1 MVCKYIV
8 IALVGLI
15 VSSCAQ
21 IGTINGGEKDIAA
34 PKPIIEKTFPQN
46 EAVNFKSNTV
56 TIPFD
61 EYFKLVNPLKNIQ
74 IIPPHASLT
83 SSVKRKTLQIT
94 WDDALESNTTY
105 AIYLTNAVKDLTEG
119 NDTIIQYVFS
129 TGSFLD
135 TLSFSVGVAD
145 AWTGEPILDC
155 VVAMYHPE
163 TNKLISFTEP
173 KNGIATLN
181 YLRPGSYHVVAFVD
195 ENGDLKPQ
203 PFENVG
209 FIEQGVVVLDSSFVD
224 SIPLRVYTPELLPK
238 ITAIHQ
244 LSSCVF
250 EVDFNTFIESPI
262 SFAVNG
268 VQLKET
274 EYELTTPTKGHFKL
288 IRPNTSKLELIVTS
302 NNIHDTIVQR
312 LKPIID
318 SSLTIEQ
325 NISVRYL
332 VDDNKTSLTL
342 NTNGWMNEKNSIDTS
357 QIYLKN
363 SLDSSIVRCLGYSCQ
378 GTSVTLDFPT
388 GLEGSYVLICEKGAL
403 FSCSKTAGRFEK
415 KITLYSLDAYGEIT
429 LDLNNYE
436 GAICVEVLLRE
447 ELVRTQT
454 FAANDEKLFF
464 LKQLPPGEYSF
475 KVVRDKNQNG
485 RWDVGN
491 YSELIQPEP
500 VDIYSKKT
508 KVRAGWLVNLTLSPK
523 EKVK

>member
-1 MVCKYIV
+1 M
-8 IALVGLI
+8 
-15 VSSCAQ
+15 
-21 IGTINGGEKDIAA
+21 
-34 PKPIIEKTFPQN
+34 
-46 EAVNFKSNTV
+46 
-56 TIPFD
+56 
-61 EYFKLVNPLKNIQ
+61 IQ
-74 IIPPHASLT
+74 S
-83 SSVKRKTLQIT
+83 
-94 WDDALESNTTY
+94 Y
-105 AIYLTNAVKDLTEG
+105 
-119 NDTIIQYVFS
+119 ND
-129 TGSFLD
+129 
-135 TLSFSVGVAD
+135 
-145 AWTGEPILDC
+145 
-155 VVAMYHPE
+155 
-163 TNKLISFTEP
+163 
-173 KNGIATLN
+173 
-181 YLRPGSYHVVAFVD
+181 
-195 ENGDLKPQ
+195 
-203 PFENVG
+203 
-209 FIEQGVVVLDSSFVD
+209 
-224 SIPLRVYTPELLPK
+224 
-238 ITAIHQ
+238 
-244 LSSCVF
+244 
-250 EVDFNTFIESPI
+250 
-262 SFAVNG
+262 
-268 VQLKET
+268 
-274 EYELTTPTKGHFKL
+274 
-288 IRPNTSKLELIVTS
+288 
-302 NNIHDTIVQR
+302 